1 MLKNLINKNYLI
13 FGGSIIATRALEYL
27 VLFFAAHYLSKDN
40 YGELEYYKK
49 LIEVGSS
56 VFAFGFPALIISYT
70 KSKESKLYFYFLS
83 VLFVFF
89 IAFVSLLFLGLLNW
103 IFLLIPFI
111 FYALF
116 FNGGITPAYLL
127 VMKGSNY
134 ASFYKII
141 ISILFYLVLF
151 VSIYYF
157 DVTGAAY
164 VVTTYILSPLALI
177 YIAYEFFNQKIVKV
191 KAKKYWRLFKKLLIS
206 SSTLVIS
213 NFANLMFLYT
223 DIFII
228 KLLSD
233 NANTDIADFSFSLN
247 VANMLLL
254 IPLTL
259 VQVDIEKLKKQS
271 GHLKILNRRILI
283 LVGLATI
290 FLIVFFKIL
299 TESFFIDFK
308 GTMILFLIILV
319 AKIFHALS
327 TSFGTNLLI
336 YKKFKENLIVNV
348 SMLLLNILLC
358 YFMYSNLGINGVAL
372 ASAISLFV
380 RYLILIKINRGL
392 VIKS

>member
-1 MLKNLINKNYLI
+1 MKGLLNKNYLI
-13 FGGSIIATRALEYL
+13 YGGSIIATRALEYL
-27 VLFFAAHYLSKDN
+27 VLFFAAHFLSKDN

-89 IAFVSLLFLGLLNW
+89 IAFVSFLLLGILHWL
-103 IFLLIPFI
+103 ILLIPFV

-116 FNGGITPAYLL
+116 FNAGITHSYLL

-134 ASFYKII
+134 ASFYKIV
-141 ISILFYLVLF
+141 ISVLFYLVLF

-157 DVTGAAY
+157 DVTGMAY
-164 VVTTYILSPLALI
+164 VVTTYVLSPLAFI
-177 YIAYEFFNQKIVKV
+177 YILYEFFNQEISKV
-191 KAKKYWRLFKKLLIS
+191 KAKKYWRLFKKLLLS

-233 NANTDIADFSFSLN
+233 NANTDIADFSFALN
-247 VANMLLL
+247 ISNMLLL

-259 VQVDIEKLKKQS
+259 VQVDIEKLKKIS
-271 GHLKILNRRILI
+271 GHLKILNKRILI
-283 LVGLATI
+283 LVGLATL
-290 FLIVFFKIL
+290 FLIAFFKIL
-299 TESFFIDFK
+299 TESFFVDYK
-308 GTMILFLIILV
+308 ETMLLFLIILL
-319 AKIFHALS
+319 AKVFHSLS

-336 YKKFKENLIVNV
+336 YKKYKENLIVNIT
-348 SMLLLNILLC
+348 MLLLNALLC
-358 YFMYSNLGINGVAL
+358 YFMYIKIGINGIAL
-372 ASAISLFV
+372 ASAFSLFI
-380 RYLILIKINRGL
+380 RYFILIKMNKGL
-392 VIKS
+392 V